1 MSNTAIILKTI
12 LAVIF
17 LLSAGMKIFGAKPMK
32 KLFADFKL
40 NRAVMV
46 LIGMIEILLVA
57 ALYIQHLSFYA
68 SIGLAYICTTAL
80 FRHIKVNHPLVKYIS
95 AVVLLIL
102 SLITAVVLLKPEL
115 KVSLIFKQITGT
127 AYAFNINRI

>member
-1 MSNTAIILKTI
+1 MNDTIIILRII
-12 LAVIF
+12 LSLAFIVAA
-17 LLSAGMKIFGAKPMK
+17 LMKIFGVKPMK

-40 NRAVMV
+40 NRAAMV

-57 ALYIQHLSFYA
+57 ALYIQNLSFYA

-80 FRHIKVNHPLVKYIS
+80 FRHIKANHPLIKYIP

-102 SLITAVVLLKPEL
+102 SIVTAIVLLNP
-115 KVSLIFKQITGT
+115 
-127 AYAFNINRI
+127 N